1 MELMKEGGEEVGT
14 PSKSISRRRRRRRRT
29 TFSSA
34 KQRRLRDQQ
43 RREAGLSDGIDQ

>member
-14 PSKSISRRRRRRRRT
+14 PNKSVSRRRRRRGRT

-34 KQRRLRDQQ
+34 KQRRLRDQK
-43 RREAGLSDGIDQ
+43 RREAGFSVEIDQ

>member
-14 PSKSISRRRRRRRRT
+14 PRKSVSRRRRRRGRT

-34 KQRRLRDQQ
+34 K
-43 RREAGLSDGIDQ
+43 

>member
-14 PSKSISRRRRRRRRT
+14 PSKSVRRRRRRGRT

-34 KQRRLRDQQ
+34 K
-43 RREAGLSDGIDQ
+43 